1 MSKLKNKIYIVLGTK
16 AQLIKMAPVMIELN
30 KNDTPYWFI
39 FTGQHQETIQELLN
53 IFKLKKPDIT
63 LYSGKDI
70 TKISQMFF
78 WSLKILFNTLI
89 HKRQIFPKSS
99 GIVLVHGDT
108 FSTLLGALMG
118 KIGNQK
124 ICYIEAG
131 LRSFNLFSPFPEELI
146 RRLVSRISDIH
157 FCPGDFATQNSQKYQ
172 GVKINTKQ
180 NTLLDS
186 LNLALTN
193 KNIKVKYGIPQTNY
207 CIFSIHRF
215 ENIFSKKQLSQIV
228 KYIYNYQKVIKVL
241 FILHKPTEERLK
253 ECGLYNKLLR
263 YKNVELRPRYDYFS
277 FIKLLNKSEFLVTDG
292 GSNQEE
298 CYYLG
303 KPCLLLRKT
312 TEREEGT
319 GKNVILSDF
328 DKKTI
333 EGFVENN
340 KKYIFKIISNSPRP
354 SKIIVSYFKN

>member
-1 MSKLKNKIYIVLGTK
+1 MSELKNKIYIVLGTK
-16 AQLIKMAPVMIELN
+16 AQLIKMAPIMVELN
-30 KNDTPYWFI
+30 KNNIPYRFI
-39 FTGQHQETIQELLN
+39 FTGQHRETIQELLN

-63 LYSGKDI
+63 LHSGKDI
-70 TKISQMFF
+70 TKINQMFI
-78 WSLKILFNTLI
+78 WSLKILFNTLV
-89 HKRQIFPKSS
+89 HKRQIFPNKD
-99 GIVLVHGDT
+99 GIILVHGDT

-124 ICYIEAG
+124 VGYVEAG
-131 LRSFNLFSPFPEELI
+131 LRSFELFNPFPEELI
-146 RRLVSRISDIH
+146 RRVVSGISDIH
-157 FCPGDFATQNSQKYQ
+157 FCPGDFAMQNSQKYM

-186 LNLALTN
+186 LNLALSN
-193 KNIKVKYGIPQTNY
+193 KDIKVKYGIPRTKY

-215 ENIFSKKQLSQIV
+215 ENIFFKKQLSKIV
-228 KYIYNYQKVIKVL
+228 TYINNYQKKIKVL

-253 ECGLYNKLLR
+253 EFRLYNKLLK
-263 YKNVELRPRYDYFS
+263 YKNVELRSRYDYFS

-312 TEREEGT
+312 TERKEGV
-319 GKNVILSDF
+319 GQNAILSNFNWEIIQNFIKDY
-328 DKKTI
+328 KRYIYKI
-333 EGFVENN
+333 NN
-340 KKYIFKIISNSPRP
+340 SFSKPSRIIIKYLNK
-354 SKIIVSYFKN
+354 